1 PPSVTTPIPP
11 QAPAAVTH
19 GSPSAP
25 TATAPLPPAP
35 AGALPAAPPSVP
47 VSAAS
52 ATVAPAGP
60 PASVTAA
67 PQPAPIIA
75 TVHLPAGV
83 TTPPSMPASTPAAP
97 PASMAAPPVST
108 SAPLPTTPTAATLPN
123 QTFASRPPP
132 AASMPARV
140 LSAAA
145 PSAQPAGPATNGP
158 PRSLSPAPATQ
169 SPPVGSAAGIAL
181 RQATQAAARQD
192 SVAPLLQ
199 NLAALHG
206 RMAQF
211 PRPVAEAALRLLAGR
226 LVVGNTAP
234 DPVQL
239 KQAVLASGVLTRAPT
254 AATTTPADLR
264 TGLQQLR
271 SALLGFL
278 GAQITPVAPVARRP
292 PPPTRDSQPRG
303 FRTEPATLP
312 ENVAPR
318 DAGRTLLHQTDAA
331 LARIR
336 LLQLASLPQDAA
348 RAGAPPA
355 PDLTLDRK
363 SVG

>member
-1 PPSVTTPIPP
+1 
-11 QAPAAVTH
+11 
-19 GSPSAP
+19 
-25 TATAPLPPAP
+25 
-35 AGALPAAPPSVP
+35 
-47 VSAAS
+47 
-52 ATVAPAGP
+52 
-60 PASVTAA
+60 
-67 PQPAPIIA
+67 
-75 TVHLPAGV
+75 
-83 TTPPSMPASTPAAP
+83 
-97 PASMAAPPVST
+97 
-108 SAPLPTTPTAATLPN
+108 PLPTTPAAATLPS
-123 QTFASRPPP
+123 QTSPSCPPP

-145 PSAQPAGPATNGP
+145 PSAQPAGPAINGP
-158 PRSLSPAPATQ
+158 PRSLPPAPATQ

-239 KQAVLASGVLTRAPT
+239 KQAVLGSGVLTRTPT
-254 AATTTPADLR
+254 AATTPADLR

-271 SALLGFL
+271 SALLDFL

-303 FRTEPATLP
+303 FRTEPPTLP

-355 PDLTLDRK
+355 TDLTLEVPMLLGSELAIAQLRIAGDGSSGDRRDVRSWRLQF
-363 SVG
+363 SVNFSILGEVGAQIGFS